1 MSNAA
6 AAPTPEASGHPHQ
19 RVAWLELFYD
29 LSFVGVIAAVANRVH
44 GDPSALRIL
53 GTIGLIVIAW
63 VGWFNVTALSNLSHG
78 VTHWARLGIFGA
90 MAGMVVLAVGVD
102 DLDHGSAWLFCIG
115 YAAARTATW
124 PIWAMVRHRAG
135 LGQLRPAIYG
145 PGMAVLWIASA
156 LVPSPAR
163 WAVWAALLALELAV
177 SQLNPSRGAYDFDA
191 GHMLERIGLFVMLIL
206 GEAVV
211 LIGASLAPTRELPS
225 WTAGG
230 LGFVLVCA
238 CWWLVYQ
245 ATIGRLEEVEGA
257 ASGPRAIL
265 DFVGGG
271 QLTIVSG
278 LVLVAAGIGDAIG
291 HAVAVDG
298 HAAYLTTGAT
308 ATLSGGLL
316 LVYLG
321 VGSLSGRLLTL
332 TTGGDAPSAWLRAG
346 RPIAAVA
353 GVGAVWYLAP
363 RLSPAAV
370 LGLLALLTMALCW
383 WQWARQRMVERW
395 VAAGR
400 PSHEEVMAARRR

>member
-230 LGFVLVCA
+230 SGLCSCVHAGGWSTRPPSAAWKRSRGPHQDHAPSWISSAAANSRSSVA
-238 CWWLVYQ
+238 WSSS
-245 ATIGRLEEVEGA
+245 RP
-257 ASGPRAIL
+257 ASGMPSVTPWL
-265 DFVGGG
+265 W
-271 QLTIVSG
+271 
-278 LVLVAAGIGDAIG
+278 
-291 HAVAVDG
+291 
-298 HAAYLTTGAT
+298 TGT
-308 ATLSGGLL
+308 
-316 LVYLG
+316 
-321 VGSLSGRLLTL
+321 
-332 TTGGDAPSAWLRAG
+332 
-346 RPIAAVA
+346 RP
-353 GVGAVWYLAP
+353 
-363 RLSPAAV
+363 
-370 LGLLALLTMALCW
+370 T
-383 WQWARQRMVERW
+383 
-395 VAAGR
+395 
-400 PSHEEVMAARRR
+400 

>member
-6 AAPTPEASGHPHQ
+6 AAPAPEASSHPHQ

-29 LSFVGVIAAVANRVH
+29 LSFVGVIAAVATRVH
-44 GDPSALRIL
+44 GDPSVLRIL
-53 GTIGLIVIAW
+53 GTIAVIVIAW

-124 PIWAMVRHRAG
+124 PVWAMVRYRDG
-135 LGQLRPAIYG
+135 LGQLRPALYG
-145 PGMAVLWIASA
+145 PGMAMLWIASA
-156 LVPSPAR
+156 LVPSPQR

-191 GHMLERIGLFVMLIL
+191 GHMLERIGLFVMLVL
-206 GEAVV
+206 GEGVV
-211 LIGASLAPTRELPS
+211 LIGASLATTRAVPS
-225 WTAGG
+225 WVAAG
-230 LGFVLVCA
+230 LGFVLVCGL
-238 CWWLVYQ
+238 WWLVYE
-245 ATIGRLEEVEGA
+245 ATIGRLESAEA
-257 ASGPRAIL
+257 AAAGPRAVL

-271 QLTIVSG
+271 QLMIVSG
-278 LVLVAAGIGDAIG
+278 LVLVASGIGDAVS

-298 HAAYLTTGAT
+298 HAAHLTTGAT
-308 ATLSGGLL
+308 ATLCGGIL

-332 TTGGDAPSAWLRAG
+332 TAGGAPVSWWVRAG
-346 RPIAAVA
+346 RPLGAAA
-353 GVGAVWYLAP
+353 WVGGVWYLAP
-363 RLSPAAV
+363 QLSPAAV
-370 LGLLALLTMALCW
+370 LGLLAVLTMALCW

-400 PSHEEVMAARRR
+400 PSREEVMAAHRR